1 MRAISV
7 LSVASPAVWDE
18 LEAMAPV
25 ADLLGEPIDATHRE
39 ALPGFERELLPKL
52 REGGLDV
59 LVRYARRDA
68 QALEAVRE
76 DLAQRIAEL
85 SDPARAVLHAAQ
97 RHALD
102 HEVLGVQAWDP
113 VEDASSV
120 REIYTAGLLQPL
132 DGDNLTGRYRLHPDL
147 PLPPAIAYDFDE
159 AVMPPTDDLA
169 PPGPGAVALLHDVA
183 ALAAAVAHVGPR
195 CTVAGGITK
204 ADTRRLGRRLGVAS
218 LAKDGK
224 LEVHERWQRALR
236 ALEALGVVRT
246 DPLTRQIHLDLG
258 LERTLAGS
266 AQDAVDRLVDRLVDR
281 DLRVGLPA
289 VRAALRQA
297 GDDALDEVVF
307 LDLLREQHRDIVFP
321 RWSRRG
327 VAIYPLLDGERV
339 VPFDQTGWEAI
350 EARMIPRLL
359 RRMEHLGLVCR
370 ATGVFAAT
378 DDGRRWALGDAQ
390 LGSPVWISSDLELIV
405 PPDAVTPWER
415 FQLERLGR
423 CLSRDV
429 VDRYRLEREGLAQWL
444 STHELPEAL
453 DLLARRCPAVPD
465 TVENTL
471 RAWEAAAT
479 RVVLTHGVLLPSNP

>member
-7 LSVASPAVWDE
+7 LSVSSPAVWDE
-18 LEAMAPV
+18 LEALAPV
-25 ADLLGEPIDATHRE
+25 GEQLGEALGPLRRE
-39 ALPGFERELLPKL
+39 ALPGFERDVLPQL
-52 REGGLDV
+52 RRGGLDV
-59 LVRYARRDA
+59 LVRHARRDA
-68 QALEAVRE
+68 AAQQASRE
-76 DLAQRIAEL
+76 DLAQRIGEQP
-85 SDPARAVLHAAQ
+85 DPARLVLHAAQ

-113 VEDASSV
+113 VEDADSV
-120 REIYTAGLLQPL
+120 RALYAAGLLQPL
-132 DGDNLTGRYRLHPDL
+132 DADNVAGRYRLHPDL
-147 PLPPAIAYDFDE
+147 PPAPVISYDFEE
-159 AVMPPTDDLA
+159 AIMPPTDDLE

-183 ALAAAVAHVGPR
+183 ALAAAVAHVSPCR
-195 CTVAGGITK
+195 TMAGAISR
-204 ADTRRLGRRLGVAS
+204 ADCRRLGRRLGVAS

-224 LEVHERWQRALR
+224 LEAHERWQRALR
-236 ALEALGVVRT
+236 ALEALGVIST
-246 DPLTRQIHLDLG
+246 DPLSREISLDLG

-297 GDDALDEVVF
+297 GAQAVDEVVF

-321 RWSRRG
+321 RWTRRR

-350 EARMIPRLL
+350 EARMRPRLL
-359 RRMEHLGLVCR
+359 RRLERLGLLRR

-378 DDGRRWALGDAQ
+378 ADGRRWAVADSQ

-415 FQLERLGR
+415 FQIERLGR

-444 STHELPEAL
+444 SSHELDEAL
-453 DLLARRCPAVPD
+453 ELLSRRCPAVPD
-465 TVENTL
+465 AVENTL
-471 RAWEAAAT
+471 QAWASAAM
-479 RVVLTHGVLLPSNP
+479 RVVLTHGVLVE

>member
-7 LSVASPAVWDE
+7 LSVASPVVWDE
-18 LEAMAPV
+18 LEALAPV
-25 ADLLGEPIDATHRE
+25 SEHLGAALGPLRRE
-39 ALPGFERELLPKL
+39 ALPGFERELLPQL
-52 REGGLDV
+52 RQGGLEV
-59 LVRYARRDA
+59 LVRFARRDA
-68 QALEAVRE
+68 AALQAARE
-76 DLAQRIAEL
+76 DLAQRILEL
-85 SDPARAVLHAAQ
+85 PDPARWVLFAAQ

-102 HEVLGVQAWDP
+102 SEVLGVQAWDP
-113 VEDASSV
+113 VEDVQSV
-120 REIYTAGLLQPL
+120 RELYTAGLLQPL
-132 DGDNLTGRYRLHPDL
+132 DADNAAGRYRLHPDL
-147 PLPPAIAYDFDE
+147 PPPPAVTYDFDE
-159 AVMPPTDDLA
+159 AIMPPTDDLA

-183 ALAAAVAHVGPR
+183 SLAAAVAHVLPGR
-195 CTVAGGITK
+195 TLAGAISR
-204 ADTRRLGRRLGVAS
+204 ADCRRLGRRLGVAS

-224 LEVHERWQRALR
+224 LEAHERWQRALR
-236 ALEALGVVRT
+236 ALEALGVIST
-246 DPLTRQIHLDLG
+246 DPLSREISLDLG

-297 GDDALDEVVF
+297 GDQALDEVVF
-307 LDLLREQHRDIVFP
+307 LDLLRVQHRDMIFP
-321 RWSRRG
+321 RWTRRR

-339 VPFDQTGWEAI
+339 VPFDDVGWEAI

-359 RRMEHLGLVCR
+359 RRMERLGLLRR

-378 DDGRRWALGDAQ
+378 DDGRRWALGDEQ

-444 STHELPEAL
+444 SNHELDEAL
-453 DLLARRCPAVPD
+453 ALLARRCPAVPEA
-465 TVENTL
+465 VESTL
-471 RAWEAAAT
+471 QAWAAAAM
-479 RVVLTHGVLLPSNP
+479 RVVLTHGVVV

>member
-7 LSVASPAVWDE
+7 LTVSEPAVWRE
-18 LEAMAPV
+18 LAALASVEEQ
-25 ADLLGEPIDATHRE
+25 LGEVLGPLQRE

-52 REGGLDV
+52 REGGLEV

-68 QALEAVRE
+68 AAIEAARE
-76 DLAQRIAEL
+76 DLAQRIADL
-85 SDPARAVLHAAQ
+85 PDPARAILHTAQ

-102 HEVLGVQAWDP
+102 HEVLGSQAWDP
-113 VEDASSV
+113 PNDAELV
-120 REIYTAGLLQPL
+120 RAMFTAGLVQPL
-132 DGDNLTGRYRLHPDL
+132 DGDAIAGRYRLHPDL
-147 PLPPAIAYDFDE
+147 PPPPPIAYDFAE
-159 AVMPPTDDLA
+159 AVMAPTEDLS
-169 PPGPGAVALLHDVA
+169 PPGAGAVALLHDVA
-183 ALAAAVAHVGPR
+183 ALAAAVAHVEPR
-195 CTVAGGITK
+195 CTMAGHITR
-204 ADTRRLGRRLGVAS
+204 ADGRRIGRRLGVAA

-224 LEVHERWQRALR
+224 LDAHERWARALR
-236 ALEALGVVRT
+236 ALEALGVVGT
-246 DPLTRQIHLDLG
+246 DPITRQISLDLG

-297 GDDALDEVVF
+297 GDQAVDELIF
-307 LDLLREQHRDIVFP
+307 LDLLRVQHRDIVFP
-321 RWSRRG
+321 PWTRRG

-339 VPFDQTGWEAI
+339 VPFDDVGWEAI

-359 RRMEHLGLVCR
+359 RRMERLGLLRR
-370 ATGVFAAT
+370 AEGIFAAT
-378 DDGRRWALGDAQ
+378 DDGQRWALGDAQ
-390 LGSPVWISSDLELIV
+390 LGSPVWISSDLELVV

-429 VDRYRLEREGLAQWL
+429 VDRYRLEREGLSQWL
-444 STHELPEAL
+444 STHDMDEAL
-453 DLLARRCPAVPD
+453 ELLARRCPAVPD
-465 TVENTL
+465 TVDNTL

-479 RVVLTHGVLLPSNP
+479 RVVLTHGVIVD